1 MTQTVQ
7 EKKTEKREDEKK
19 DNFFLELLH
28 NLLVQ
33 LPIMAIGWVIAQ
45 FTSEG

>member
-7 EKKTEKREDEKK
+7 DKKTEKREEEKK
-19 DNFFLELLH
+19 NNFFLELLH

-33 LPIMAIGWVIAQ
+33 LPVVVIGWVISQ